1 MAQIARWGNSL
12 AVRLP
17 VKLVREMNLS
27 EGDTINLRRIDDQTL
42 GMSEDERRRRALEAM
57 RSIAWELPAD
67 YKFDREGANAR

>member
-1 MAQIARWGNSL
+1 VAQIARWGNSL

-42 GMSEDERRRRALEAM
+42 GMSEDERRRWALEAM

-67 YKFDREGANAR
+67 YKFDREEANAR